1 MLIFKKSS
9 INICNK
15 FPKFVPTKKLKSM
28 FRLKLKPV
36 FAALLIAMTATSTV
50 SAQDD
55 LINKVKANQSAN
67 SKDHFVFTD
76 VINLENTSVKDQ
88 GSSGTCWS
96 YSGNSFIESEMIRM
110 GKKPVELAQIFT
122 ARNAYIE
129 KGKMYVKMHGAVTL
143 GEGGAFHDVMNMYKK
158 YGTVPRS
165 VYTGLQEGQSRNNF
179 SEMSK
184 MAESVLGSVIKNDK
198 LSDNWLKAY
207 TAVIDTYLGEAP
219 TEFMYEGKKYTPK
232 TFADQVVGVN
242 ADDYI
247 EISSLK
253 EYPYYTKFT
262 LLVPDNW
269 SFDQVYNVKMDE
281 LVETVDNALKNG
293 YTVAWAGDVS
303 EKGFSWKN
311 GVAYVPEVDF
321 TQMTAEQKA
330 DMFNGPKPEKQVTE
344 EQRQKAFDNY
354 ETTDDHGMHITGIAK
369 DQNGKAYYIV
379 KNSWGLSNDYHGY
392 MYMTKEFMKYKATA
406 IMLHKNAVPKAIA
419 QKLSI

>member
-1 MLIFKKSS
+1 
-9 INICNK
+9 
-15 FPKFVPTKKLKSM
+15 M
-28 FRLKLKPV
+28 FRLKLKPL
-36 FAALLIAMTATSTV
+36 FAAVLIALAATSNV

-55 LINKVKANQSAN
+55 LMNKVKANQSAN
-67 SKDHFVFTD
+67 SKDHFTFTD

-122 ARNAYIE
+122 ARNAYVE

-165 VYTGLQEGQSRNNF
+165 AYTGLQEGQTRNNF

-184 MAESVLGSVIKNDK
+184 MSESVLASVIKNDK
-198 LSDNWLKAY
+198 LSENWVKAY
-207 TAVIDTYLGEAP
+207 TSVIDTYLGEAP
-219 TEFMYEGKKYTPK
+219 TEFTYEGKKYTPK
-232 TFADQVVGVN
+232 TFADQVVGVK
-242 ADDYI
+242 AEDYV

-311 GVAYVPEVDF
+311 GVAFVPEIDF
-321 TQMTAEQKA
+321 AQMTAEQKA
-330 DMFNGPKPEKQVTE
+330 EMFNGPKAEKKVTE
-344 EQRQKAFDNY
+344 DERQKAFDNY
-354 ETTDDHGMHITGIAK
+354 ETTDDHGMHITGVAK
-369 DQNGKAYYIV
+369 DQNGKEYYIV
-379 KNSWGLSNDYHGY
+379 KNSWGLSNDYKGY

-419 QKLSI
+419 KKLEI

>member
-1 MLIFKKSS
+1 MYRNQLKAIVAA
-9 INICNK
+9 
-15 FPKFVPTKKLKSM
+15 FVLAFS
-28 FRLKLKPV
+28 FSNQ
-36 FAALLIAMTATSTV
+36 AT
-50 SAQDD
+50 AQDD
-55 LINKVKANQSAN
+55 LMNKVKANQSAN
-67 SKDHFVFTD
+67 SKESFQFTD

-96 YSGNSFIESEMIRM
+96 YSANSFIESEMIRM
-110 GKKPVELAQIFT
+110 GKKPVELSQIFT

-129 KGKMYVKMHGAVTL
+129 KGKMYVKMHGALTL

-165 VYTGLQEGQSRNNF
+165 VYTGLQEGQTRNNF

-184 MAESVLGSVIKNDK
+184 MTESVLASVIKNDK
-198 LSDNWLKAY
+198 LSENWLKAY
-207 TAVIDTYLGEAP
+207 TALIDTYLGEAP

-232 TFADQVVGVN
+232 TFADQVVGVK
-242 ADDYI
+242 ADDYV

-311 GVAYVPEVDF
+311 GVAYVPEIDF
-321 TQMTAEQKA
+321 AQMTAEQKA
-330 DMFNGPKPEKQVTE
+330 DMFNGPKAEKKVTE
-344 EQRQKAFDNY
+344 DDRQKAFDNY

-369 DQNGKAYYIV
+369 DQNGKEYYIV
-379 KNSWGLSNDYHGY
+379 KNSWGLSNDYKGY

-406 IMLHKNAVPKAIA
+406 IMLHKKAVPSAIA
-419 QKLSI
+419 KKLAL

>member
-1 MLIFKKSS
+1 
-9 INICNK
+9 
-15 FPKFVPTKKLKSM
+15 M
-28 FRLKLKPV
+28 FRLKLKPL
-36 FAALLIAMTATSTV
+36 FAAVLIALAATSNV

-55 LINKVKANQSAN
+55 LMNKVKANQSAN
-67 SKDHFVFTD
+67 SKDHFTFTD

-122 ARNAYIE
+122 ARNAYVE

-165 VYTGLQEGQSRNNF
+165 AYTGLQEGQTRNNF

-184 MAESVLGSVIKNDK
+184 MSESVLASVIKNDK
-198 LSDNWLKAY
+198 LSENWVKAY
-207 TAVIDTYLGEAP
+207 TSVIDTYLGEAP
-219 TEFMYEGKKYTPK
+219 TEFTYEGKKYTPK
-232 TFADQVVGVN
+232 TFADQVVGVK
-242 ADDYI
+242 AEDYV
-247 EISSLK
+247 EISSLR

-311 GVAYVPEVDF
+311 GVAFVPEIDF
-321 TQMTAEQKA
+321 AQMTTEQKA
-330 DMFNGPKPEKQVTE
+330 EMFNGPKAEKKVTE
-344 EQRQKAFDNY
+344 DDRQKAFDNY
-354 ETTDDHGMHITGIAK
+354 ETTDDHGMHITGVAK
-369 DQNGKAYYIV
+369 DQNGKEYYIV
-379 KNSWGLSNDYHGY
+379 KNSWGLSNDYKGY
-392 MYMTKEFMKYKATA
+392 MYMTKEFMKYKATG

-419 QKLSI
+419 KKLAI